1 MRTVILY
8 VKVLAVALLGG
19 FGVSLVHHNA
29 RESFGLGMGAA
40 VLIAAVALY
49 HLWFVKEQTRQ

>member
-8 VKVLAVALLGG
+8 LKVLAVALLGG
-19 FGVSLVHHNA
+19 FGTSLVHRNA
-29 RESFGLGMGAA
+29 HESFGVGIGAA

-49 HLWFVKEQTRQ
+49 HLWFIKEQPRQ